1 MVSFNSH
8 NLPFSRRTSGRR
20 LVFVSEASILKMVD
34 LEVVLA
40 RTQILE
46 NVNLTVNAELV
57 WLTGRNG
64 AGKSTLMRAL
74 AGLLPFKGDVEILG
88 HSPRSIEAR
97 SKFAFV
103 PDEPALY
110 EDLTLLEHCRFQALA
125 YHQPEAEA
133 RMLEFLKQFNLEN
146 RLGEFPS
153 SHSRGMRQKLSL
165 SLCLGLALPLLVL
178 DEPFNGLDAPAQ
190 ALLSSALRDR
200 VKAGQAVIV
209 SAHQGDL
216 AKTMLEGS
224 VKARVLLIEDG
235 NLKDT
240 SLEVGVKIES
250 QNLAE
255 INA

>member
-1 MVSFNSH
+1 
-8 NLPFSRRTSGRR
+8 
-20 LVFVSEASILKMVD
+20 VSEAPILKLVD

-46 NVNLTVNAELV
+46 NVNLTVSAELV

-74 AGLLPFKGDVEILG
+74 AGLLPFKGDVEIMG
-88 HSPRSIEAR
+88 FSPRSIDAR

-125 YHQPEAEA
+125 YRQPQAEA
-133 RMLEFLKQFNLEN
+133 RMLEFLEKFNLEG

-165 SLCLGLALPLLVL
+165 SLCLGLELPLLVL

-200 VKAGQAVIV
+200 VKAGHAVVV

-216 AKTMLEGS
+216 AKTMLEGN
-224 VKARVLLIEDG
+224 VKARVLLIEDA

-255 INA
+255 LNA